1 MYHEEDADLS
11 IIQGRKVAI
20 IGYGSQGHAHAL
32 NLRDS
37 GVDVR
42 VGLKDG
48 SPSRAKAEAEGL
60 RVVSVAE
67 AVKESTV
74 IMILAPDHLQ
84 RHIYTDSILPNL
96 KDGDA
101 LFFGHGF
108 NIRFGYIKPTASVD
122 VCMVAPK
129 GPGHLVRREY
139 AAGRGVPVIVAVE
152 QDSTGNAWPL
162 TLSYAKAIG
171 GLRAGGILTT
181 FTEETETDLFGEQ
194 SVLCGGASQLVMY
207 GFEVL
212 TEAGYQPE
220 VAYFECLHELKLIV
234 DLMYEGG
241 IAKQRWSV
249 SDTAEFGDYVSGP
262 QAAQRVAKPIV
273 LIAEELSPATLEALG
288 PDFEVVNCD
297 GANRAELLAALA
309 KGVDAVLIRSA
320 TKMDAEAIAAAKGLK
335 VIARAGVGLDN
346 VDIPAATAAGVM
358 VVNAPTSNIVS
369 AAELAIALLMASA
382 RFVSPAHA
390 ALRNGKWARSKYTG
404 AEIFEKTLGIV
415 GFGRI
420 GQLVAH
426 RMQAFGMDVVAY
438 DPYLQPAR
446 AAQLGVRLVE
456 LDELL
461 KVSDFI
467 TIHLPKTKE
476 TANLIGVEALKKVK
490 STVRI
495 INAARG
501 GVLDEAALFDAITE
515 GRVAGAGLDVFSTEP
530 CTDSPL
536 FTLDQVVAT
545 PHLGASTDEAQ
556 ERAGI
561 AVAVSVRKA
570 LAGELVPDAV
580 NVKGGA
586 IHEEIRPSLPLV
598 EKMAQIATAIAGE
611 APVSMDLTVK
621 GEISEHDS
629 SILATSALKGAL
641 LGCGLLDVTYVNA
654 PALAAERGVTSSV
667 TTDPESPEYRSMI
680 SLRAA
685 LADGKIVTVD
695 GTLMGIR
702 KVEKI
707 IAIDS
712 FDLDLPPTENLL
724 FLRYSD
730 KPGVVGAVGNALGK
744 AGINIA
750 GMQVARSSAG
760 GNALM
765 ALTVDSQISDELI
778 TSVKKETGAEL
789 VRSVTLVG

>member
-1 MYHEEDADLS
+1 MT
-11 IIQGRKVAI
+11 ITK
-20 IGYGSQGHAHAL
+20 
-32 NLRDS
+32 
-37 GVDVR
+37 
-42 VGLKDG
+42 K
-48 SPSRAKAEAEGL
+48 
-60 RVVSVAE
+60 
-67 AVKESTV
+67 
-74 IMILAPDHLQ
+74 
-84 RHIYTDSILPNL
+84 
-96 KDGDA
+96 
-101 LFFGHGF
+101 
-108 NIRFGYIKPTASVD
+108 
-122 VCMVAPK
+122 
-129 GPGHLVRREY
+129 
-139 AAGRGVPVIVAVE
+139 
-152 QDSTGNAWPL
+152 
-162 TLSYAKAIG
+162 
-171 GLRAGGILTT
+171 
-181 FTEETETDLFGEQ
+181 
-194 SVLCGGASQLVMY
+194 
-207 GFEVL
+207 
-212 TEAGYQPE
+212 
-220 VAYFECLHELKLIV
+220 
-234 DLMYEGG
+234 
-241 IAKQRWSV
+241 
-249 SDTAEFGDYVSGP
+249 
-262 QAAQRVAKPIV
+262 AAQRVAKPIV

-369 AAELAIALLMASA
+369 AAELAISLLMASA
-382 RFVSPAHA
+382 RFISPAHA

-461 KVSDFI
+461 KISDFI

-476 TANLIGVEALKKVK
+476 TANLIGVDALKKVK
-490 STVRI
+490 PSVRI

-611 APVSMDLTVK
+611 APVSMDLTVR
-621 GEISEHDS
+621 GDISGHDS

-641 LGCGLLDVTYVNA
+641 LACGLSDVTYVNA
-654 PALAAERGVTSSV
+654 PALAAERGVTSAV

-707 IAIDS
+707 IAIDG

-744 AGINIA
+744 SGINIA
-750 GMQVARSSAG
+750 GMQVARSTAG
-760 GNALM
+760 GDALM
-765 ALTVDSQISDELI
+765 AITVDSVISDEL
-778 TSVKKETGAEL
+778 TASVKKITGAEV